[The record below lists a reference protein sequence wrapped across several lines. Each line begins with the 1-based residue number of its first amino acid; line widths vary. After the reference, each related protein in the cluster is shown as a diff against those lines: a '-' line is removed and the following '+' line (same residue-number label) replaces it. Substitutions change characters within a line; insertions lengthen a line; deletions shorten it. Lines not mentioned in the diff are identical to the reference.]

1 MEDNIYEIIYM
12 VRMGDPSA
20 LNILM
25 DSFHETIACHVR
37 RFCKDHPYE
46 QFEQDDLIQEGMIS
60 LYGAAGT
67 YRYDKCSS
75 FDTYAYL
82 LFENRLKNISRHA
95 RTNKE
100 ASVMN
105 VYHLNEI
112 VRGFDVEMIELI
124 EQSDCLSMPEYVFAM
139 KEAYDLLCETVMEMT
154 EKQKMAVADWAHEI
168 CLHPYGKNGTKE
180 DRRRQAMVHRV
191 RQLIRNALEV

>member
-82 LFENRLKNISRHA
+82 LFENRLKTSAAMPVPTR
-95 RTNKE
+95 K
-100 ASVMN
+100 
-105 VYHLNEI
+105 HL
-112 VRGFDVEMIELI
+112 
-124 EQSDCLSMPEYVFAM
+124 S
-139 KEAYDLLCETVMEMT
+139 
-154 EKQKMAVADWAHEI
+154 
-168 CLHPYGKNGTKE
+168 
-180 DRRRQAMVHRV
+180 
-191 RQLIRNALEV
+191 